1 MMQWECAEKQYIY
14 IKKKGLIQLFQWI
27 MAPVRHEPRSVNT
40 KKAFDWLAV
49 INPLTHTLP
58 YVVWQHPIYSW
69 DFLFF
74 FKCNR
79 AHVCTLLGI
88 TNRLKVVVEA
98 GEEHLYAAW
107 DEPGSAEGK
116 TALVPSRWPAGAPPP
131 LTFFTGCLES
141 ILISLKPR
149 LLCPQQG
156 RGRNE
161 QIVQGGR
168 IKCEIEM
175 SKIIHLNLPR
185 HSFIA

>member
-116 TALVPSRWPAGAPPP
+116 TALVPSRWPAGAPTPP
-131 LTFFTGCLES
+131 PHIFYGLLGIYINFTKASTFMSSAGTREEWANC
-141 ILISLKPR
+141 PR
-149 LLCPQQG
+149 G
-156 RGRNE
+156 ANKMWDWNE
-161 QIVQGGR
+161 
-168 IKCEIEM
+168 
-175 SKIIHLNLPR
+175 
-185 HSFIA
+185 

>member
-1 MMQWECAEKQYIY
+1 MGMCRKAIYIY
-14 IKKKGLIQLFQWI
+14 KKKRANSVIPVNYGSCQTWAAIRQYEKGLRQTRCYKSTDSHSALCCLTTSNLFLGF
-27 MAPVRHEPRSVNT
+27 S
-40 KKAFDWLAV
+40 F
-49 INPLTHTLP
+49 
-58 YVVWQHPIYSW
+58 
-69 DFLFF
+69 FF

-116 TALVPSRWPAGAPPP
+116 TALVPSRWPAGAPP